1 MLKNVLIL
9 SEGLVL
15 QDADVWGK
23 TLKIIGRNV
32 SWGIK
37 DGLSLKS
44 TVKSVLEMMPENREW
59 MENIC
64 YDQKDAEHR
73 Y

>member
-23 TLKIIGRNV
+23 TLKIIGRKV

-44 TVKSVLEMMPENREW
+44 TVKSVLEM
-59 MENIC
+59 
-64 YDQKDAEHR
+64 KL
-73 Y
+73 

>member
-9 SEGLVL
+9 SERLVL

-44 TVKSVLEMMPENREW
+44 TVKSVLE
-59 MENIC
+59 I
-64 YDQKDAEHR
+64 KL
-73 Y
+73 

>member
-23 TLKIIGRNV
+23 TLKIIGRKV

-44 TVKSVLEMMPENREW
+44 TVKSVLERVLKMMP
-59 MENIC
+59 
-64 YDQKDAEHR
+64 
-73 Y
+73 

>member
-15 QDADVWGK
+15 QDADVWG
-23 TLKIIGRNV
+23 KIIGRNV

-44 TVKSVLEMMPENREW
+44 TVKSVLE
-59 MENIC
+59 I
-64 YDQKDAEHR
+64 KL
-73 Y
+73 